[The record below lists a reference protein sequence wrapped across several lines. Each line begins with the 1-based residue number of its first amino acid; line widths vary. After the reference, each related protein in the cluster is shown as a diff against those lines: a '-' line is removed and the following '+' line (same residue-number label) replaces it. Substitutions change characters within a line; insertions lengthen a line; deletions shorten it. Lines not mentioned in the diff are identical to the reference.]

1 MHMTKNF
8 GLGKTV
14 VIQIVEPL
22 KSVGIVK
29 TITAPLWVH
38 GSSVGNKNLKG
49 QKSKLLVYIYKIHI
63 LGPLQICFPIF
74 IRVKIAGLYIYP
86 YRMMFIQH
94 FKVGGIDDQLKQSC
108 ALLYDSH
115 LACVK
120 LGLHHCDKL

>member
-1 MHMTKNF
+1 M
-8 GLGKTV
+8 
-14 VIQIVEPL
+14 P
-22 KSVGIVK
+22 
-29 TITAPLWVH
+29 H

-63 LGPLQICFPIF
+63 LGPLQI
-74 IRVKIAGLYIYP
+74 VSQYLYESKLLVYIYP

-115 LACVK
+115 QACVK
-120 LGLHHCDKL
+120 LGSHHCDKITLD